1 MTTPPAPEGP
11 VDPIGADLI
20 AILKTLKLGA
30 LKDTL
35 PERLVLARQHR
46 LSHVAF
52 LELLLTDE
60 MSRRES
66 RSAKARL
73 DQSMR
78 IDTWNALDDLR
89 YDRGLL
95 SDLVSLRFAEA
106 GHSVLVLGPVGVG
119 KTHLATALGHVAIRR
134 RMTVLCARADK
145 LFARLRAAR
154 LDNSVEAEV
163 RRIAT
168 VYLLVLDLSRHGY
181 RISGYAKIDRAVLRT
196 VAQPWPGTRR

>member
-1 MTTPPAPEGP
+1 
-11 VDPIGADLI
+11 
-20 AILKTLKLGA
+20 
-30 LKDTL
+30 
-35 PERLVLARQHR
+35 
-46 LSHVAF
+46 
-52 LELLLTDE
+52 
-60 MSRRES
+60 
-66 RSAKARL
+66 
-73 DQSMR
+73 MR

-89 YDRGLL
+89 YDRSLL

-154 LDNSVEAEV
+154 LDNSVEAEM

-168 VYLLVLDLSRHGY
+168 VDLLVLDLSRPRNYPDMGIGVVTECVV
-181 RISGYAKIDRAVLRT
+181 RMGFWDVWA
-196 VAQPWPGTRR
+196 

>member
-1 MTTPPAPEGP
+1 
-11 VDPIGADLI
+11 
-20 AILKTLKLGA
+20 
-30 LKDTL
+30 
-35 PERLVLARQHR
+35 
-46 LSHVAF
+46 
-52 LELLLTDE
+52 
-60 MSRRES
+60 
-66 RSAKARL
+66 
-73 DQSMR
+73 MR

-89 YDRGLL
+89 YDRSPL

-154 LDNSVEAEV
+154 LDNSVEAEM

-168 VYLLVLDLSRHGY
+168 VDLLVLDLSRPPRNYPEMGIGVVTGCVV
-181 RISGYAKIDRAVLRT
+181 RVGFWDVWA
-196 VAQPWPGTRR
+196 